1 MSRHTHTHTEKTY
14 KQCTHLRTCTH
25 VHTYTHI
32 HPCTC
37 AHIYTSTPPRRD
49 RGAPLSPSGAEGRK
63 LGVVYLFSEQAVSS
77 AQSGGGVVGSLELA
91 SGKEPL
97 WPIFHRHPRQSP
109 LSGALSNF
117 LPCLLAQI
125 PPQRGPLYR
134 PPTPGICSAEIR
146 HGEGVA
152 QRGFSG

>member
-1 MSRHTHTHTEKTY
+1 MHTLTHP
-14 KQCTHLRTCTH
+14 
-25 VHTYTHI
+25 YTR
-32 HPCTC
+32 
-37 AHIYTSTPPRRD
+37 AHIYTHTPKHVRTHMHIHTSQERPRGSLKPL
-49 RGAPLSPSGAEGRK
+49 RGGGKEAGCRISFL
-63 LGVVYLFSEQAVSS
+63 SEQAVSS

-97 WPIFHRHPRQSP
+97 WPIFHRHPRQSL

-146 HGEGVA
+146 HGERVA